1 MGITAHFF
9 GRKDQHRHS
18 VTLAVRNFSHPHT
31 GERVREL
38 VDEVLR
44 EWEIPVSK
52 VVAILTD
59 NGSNM
64 LRAFSTLVQ
73 DKESKESN
81 DEESR

>member
-1 MGITAHFF
+1 MVQKGLTSSYLGITTHFF
-9 GRKDQHRHS
+9 SRKDQCRHS
-18 VTLAVRNFSHPHT
+18 VTLAMRNFSHPHT

-64 LRAFSTLVQ
+64 LKSILAH
-73 DKESKESN
+73 
-81 DEESR
+81 